1 MSALKRWVGFFLL
14 ELYAFILA
22 LSQYLHGVKT
32 DEAKYLLNI
41 PYPHPPLARFLLHLT
56 DSWSFQEFFWRF
68 LFASLCV
75 LAVVF
80 VWKLAHDLKF
90 PVRLALAVLWLFN
103 SAIIFQAGS
112 IMMAPL
118 TALQAWVFVYLFL
131 RDEESHENGG
141 VIALF
146 WLASLFTA
154 YQAVLF
160 APIVWVLLRRSTGNL
175 RWHPLYFCLP
185 LALLCLYT
193 LTNPLVL
200 ASMLIHTD
208 HSSIGFFAKV
218 REFLDVWFLGGSIVL
233 SVVGFVG
240 IVRNKIWPVLCSFLL
255 VAAYVWL
262 ARFGYYAILFLPLSM
277 AGVITMFRKRQI
289 SPLFVA
295 SGVIACSLYLFIH
308 SLPLPNVRTA
318 RTVMQ
323 VMQEKQVT
331 GPILIKGN
339 FGHEWEYESRVP
351 ILRYNSALLP
361 LATGLVC
368 LDACPEME
376 GLPNWRI
383 HHANPTVYLQW
394 P

>member
-1 MSALKRWVGFFLL
+1 MSAAKRWIGFFLL
-14 ELYAFILA
+14 ELYAFGLA
-22 LSQYLHGVKT
+22 CLQSLHDVKT

-41 PYPHPPLARFLLHLT
+41 PYPHPPFARFILHLT

-80 VWKLAHDLKF
+80 VWKLAHDLR
-90 PVRLALAVLWLFN
+90 PRVRIALAVLWLGN

-118 TALQAWVFVYLFL
+118 TALQAGVFVYLFL
-131 RDEESHENGG
+131 RDEESHDHAGL
-141 VIALF
+141 VALF

-160 APIVWVLLRRSTGNL
+160 APIVWVLLRRSRGSFA
-175 RWHPLYFCLP
+175 WHGLYFCVP
-185 LALLCLYT
+185 LVLLCVYT
-193 LTNPLVL
+193 LSNPLTL

-208 HSSIGFFAKV
+208 HGTVGVFAKV
-218 REFLDVWFLGGSIVL
+218 REFLDVWFLGGSYVL
-233 SVVGFVG
+233 SVIGLYG
-240 IVRNKIWPVLCSFLL
+240 IIRNKMWPVLSSFIL

-277 AGVITMFRKRQI
+277 AGVITMFRKRQL
-289 SPLFVA
+289 SPLPIA
-295 SGVIACSLYLFIH
+295 AGVIVCSIALFVH
-308 SLPLPNVRTA
+308 SLPLVTSHTA

-323 VMQEKQVT
+323 VMAENQVK

-351 ILRYNSALLP
+351 VLRYNPILLP
-361 LATGLVC
+361 LATALVC
-368 LDACPEME
+368 LDICPEME
-376 GLPNWRI
+376 NLPNWRI

-394 P
+394 